1 MANAETGDAVT
12 TWVQLA
18 FQFSDEAYSKYR
30 ELYVA
35 YLDPSSTQT
44 AAELIAELKEEVLPL
59 LDEAIEDS
67 TVDVMSYV
75 DQVQG

>member
-1 MANAETGDAVT
+1 M
-12 TWVQLA
+12 
-18 FQFSDEAYSKYR
+18 
-30 ELYVA
+30 A